1 MLFFLSRMA
10 IMRFLPL
17 AGHSWRHCRQ
27 EPGFDSP
34 WRCGG
39 GTASLLERAPVVV
52 EPFFRCCVAAG
63 QVNSPPPFHPIS
75 PPLTPPQRAPRPFP
89 NSLPLPTTLTTPH
102 RACWQAITATQAPIP
117 VALIVLGAACE
128 VSPGPIRP
136 PACWFSTHRHPQP
149 EGVAPA
155 RCPSR
160 RRPSRRPSRH
170 FRLAIAFLPL
180 LPAPC
185 DPLLAPNRLTT
196 RLTRPGWHR
205 CNPTRFP
212 HITRCPARPRSRYRC
227 APRSLALHAPLSTAL
242 T

>member
-1 MLFFLSRMA
+1 MHSAVLLSPHPPCARAGLSTSEPGFRARIALLFFLSRMA

-17 AGHSWRHCRQ
+17 AGHPWRHCRQ

-128 VSPGPIRP
+128 VSPGPFRPAACCPPPPSAP
-136 PACWFSTHRHPQP
+136 PALGCCPWALPL
-149 EGVAPA
+149 APA
-155 RCPSR
+155 SFPPPLTPS
-160 RRPSRRPSRH
+160 PP
-170 FRLAIAFLPL
+170 RLCFPPL
-180 LPAPC
+180 RPAPC
-185 DPLLAPNRLTT
+185 GPLLAPIRLSARLT
-196 RLTRPGWHR
+196 
-205 CNPTRFP
+205 
-212 HITRCPARPRSRYRC
+212 
-227 APRSLALHAPLSTAL
+227 
-242 T
+242 